1 VSTYKAFEVREET
14 EKNFVGTIVEKS
26 ALELAEGSVSI
37 EVCYS
42 SVNYKDALSASGSKA
57 VTREYPH
64 VPGIDAAGT
73 VLASTDS
80 NFAVGDEVV
89 VTGYDLGMNTAGG
102 FGQQVTVPGGWVTK
116 LPVGLSL
123 RDSMV
128 LGTAGLTAGLCVNK
142 LLLNGITPEAGKVL
156 VTGATGGV
164 GIIACALLVKLGFEV
179 VASTGKLA
187 ETAKLTALGV
197 SEVISREA
205 FSEENPRPMLKES
218 YAAAVDVAGGT
229 TLVNVIKSLSYGGSV
244 AACGLVD
251 SPALSATVLPFIL
264 RGVNLLGVDSVEL
277 PLAQK
282 QQVWNLFANEWAL
295 TDIDSLAETIVLAEL
310 PAVLAKVLAGGAI
323 GRYVLETTLVNV
335 IKSLSYGGS
344 VAACGLV
351 DSPALS
357 ATVLPFIL
365 RGVNL
370 LGVDSVELPLAQKQQ
385 VWNLFAN
392 EWALTDIDSLAETIV
407 LAELPAVLAK
417 VLAGG
422 AIGRYVLDLRA

>member
-1 VSTYKAFEVREET
+1 MSTYKAFEVREET
-14 EKNFVGTIVEKS
+14 EKKFVGAIVEKS

-37 EVCYS
+37 EVHYS

-64 VPGIDAAGT
+64 VPGIDAAGK

-80 NFAVGDEVV
+80 HFAVGDEVV

-142 LLLNGITPEAGKVL
+142 LLLNSITPEAGKVL

-187 ETAKLTALGV
+187 ETAKLMALGV

-282 QQVWNLFANEWAL
+282 QQIWNLFANEWAL

-310 PAVLAKVLAGGAI
+310 PAVLAKVLAGGA
-323 GRYVLETTLVNV
+323 V
-335 IKSLSYGGS
+335 
-344 VAACGLV
+344 
-351 DSPALS
+351 
-357 ATVLPFIL
+357 
-365 RGVNL
+365 
-370 LGVDSVELPLAQKQQ
+370 
-385 VWNLFAN
+385 
-392 EWALTDIDSLAETIV
+392 
-407 LAELPAVLAK
+407 
-417 VLAGG
+417 
-422 AIGRYVLDLRA
+422 GRYVLDLRA

>member
-1 VSTYKAFEVREET
+1 MSTYKAFEVREEI
-14 EKNFVGTIVEKS
+14 EKKFVGAIVEKS

-37 EVCYS
+37 EVHYS

-64 VPGIDAAGT
+64 VPGIDAAGK

-187 ETAKLTALGV
+187 ETAKLMALGV

-205 FSEENPRPMLKES
+205 FSEENPRPMLKEG

-310 PAVLAKVLAGGAI
+310 PAVLAKVLAGGA
-323 GRYVLETTLVNV
+323 V
-335 IKSLSYGGS
+335 
-344 VAACGLV
+344 
-351 DSPALS
+351 
-357 ATVLPFIL
+357 
-365 RGVNL
+365 
-370 LGVDSVELPLAQKQQ
+370 
-385 VWNLFAN
+385 
-392 EWALTDIDSLAETIV
+392 
-407 LAELPAVLAK
+407 
-417 VLAGG
+417 
-422 AIGRYVLDLRA
+422 GRYVLDLRA

>member
-1 VSTYKAFEVREET
+1 MSTYKAFEVREEI
-14 EKNFVGTIVEKS
+14 EKKFVGAIVEKS

-37 EVCYS
+37 EVHYS

-64 VPGIDAAGT
+64 VPGIDAAGK

-187 ETAKLTALGV
+187 ETTKLMALGV

-310 PAVLAKVLAGGAI
+310 PAVLAKVLAGGA
-323 GRYVLETTLVNV
+323 V
-335 IKSLSYGGS
+335 
-344 VAACGLV
+344 
-351 DSPALS
+351 
-357 ATVLPFIL
+357 
-365 RGVNL
+365 
-370 LGVDSVELPLAQKQQ
+370 
-385 VWNLFAN
+385 
-392 EWALTDIDSLAETIV
+392 
-407 LAELPAVLAK
+407 
-417 VLAGG
+417 
-422 AIGRYVLDLRA
+422 GRYVLDLRA

>member
-1 VSTYKAFEVREET
+1 MSTYKAFEVREET

-277 PLAQK
+277 PLDQK
-282 QQVWNLFANEWAL
+282 QQIWNQFANEWAL

-310 PAVLAKVLAGGAI
+310 PAVLAKVLAGGAV
-323 GRYVLETTLVNV
+323 GRYVL
-335 IKSLSYGGS
+335 Y
-344 VAACGLV
+344 
-351 DSPALS
+351 
-357 ATVLPFIL
+357 
-365 RGVNL
+365 
-370 LGVDSVELPLAQKQQ
+370 
-385 VWNLFAN
+385 
-392 EWALTDIDSLAETIV
+392 
-407 LAELPAVLAK
+407 
-417 VLAGG
+417 
-422 AIGRYVLDLRA
+422 LRA

>member
-1 VSTYKAFEVREET
+1 MSTYKAFEVREET
-14 EKNFVGTIVEKS
+14 EKNFVGAIVEKS

-37 EVCYS
+37 EVHYS

-64 VPGIDAAGT
+64 VPGIDAAGK

-80 NFAVGDEVV
+80 HFAVGDEVV

-142 LLLNGITPEAGKVL
+142 LLLNNITPEAGKVL

-179 VASTGKLA
+179 VASTGKSA
-187 ETAKLTALGV
+187 ETAKLMALGV

-251 SPALSATVLPFIL
+251 SPALSATVFPFIL

-310 PAVLAKVLAGGAI
+310 PAVLVKVLAGGA
-323 GRYVLETTLVNV
+323 V
-335 IKSLSYGGS
+335 
-344 VAACGLV
+344 
-351 DSPALS
+351 
-357 ATVLPFIL
+357 
-365 RGVNL
+365 
-370 LGVDSVELPLAQKQQ
+370 
-385 VWNLFAN
+385 
-392 EWALTDIDSLAETIV
+392 
-407 LAELPAVLAK
+407 
-417 VLAGG
+417 
-422 AIGRYVLDLRA
+422 GRYVLDLRA

>member
-1 VSTYKAFEVREET
+1 MSTYKAFEVREET

-123 RDSMV
+123 HDSMV

-323 GRYVLETTLVNV
+323 GRYVL
-335 IKSLSYGGS
+335 
-344 VAACGLV
+344 
-351 DSPALS
+351 
-357 ATVLPFIL
+357 
-365 RGVNL
+365 
-370 LGVDSVELPLAQKQQ
+370 
-385 VWNLFAN
+385 
-392 EWALTDIDSLAETIV
+392 
-407 LAELPAVLAK
+407 
-417 VLAGG
+417 
-422 AIGRYVLDLRA
+422 DLRA

>member
-1 VSTYKAFEVREET
+1 MSTYKAFEVREET
-14 EKNFVGTIVEKS
+14 EKKFVGAIVEKS
-26 ALELAEGSVSI
+26 ALELVEGSVSI
-37 EVCYS
+37 EVHYS

-142 LLLNGITPEAGKVL
+142 LLLNGITPESGKVL

-187 ETAKLTALGV
+187 EAAKLTALGV

-218 YAAAVDVAGGT
+218 YAAAVDVAGGA

-282 QQVWNLFANEWAL
+282 QQ
-295 TDIDSLAETIVLAEL
+295 I
-310 PAVLAKVLAGGAI
+310 
-323 GRYVLETTLVNV
+323 
-335 IKSLSYGGS
+335 
-344 VAACGLV
+344 
-351 DSPALS
+351 
-357 ATVLPFIL
+357 
-365 RGVNL
+365 
-370 LGVDSVELPLAQKQQ
+370 
-385 VWNLFAN
+385 WNLFAN

>member
-1 VSTYKAFEVREET
+1 MSIYKAFEVREET
-14 EKNFVGTIVEKS
+14 EKKFVGAIVEKS

-37 EVCYS
+37 EVHYS

-64 VPGIDAAGT
+64 VPGIDAAGK

-142 LLLNGITPEAGKVL
+142 LLLNSITPEAGKVL

-187 ETAKLTALGV
+187 ETAKLMALGV

-205 FSEENPRPMLKES
+205 FSEENPRPMLKEG

-282 QQVWNLFANEWAL
+282 QQIWNLFANEWAL
-295 TDIDSLAETIVLAEL
+295 TDIDSLAETIVLSEL
-310 PAVLAKVLAGGAI
+310 PAVLAKVLAGGA
-323 GRYVLETTLVNV
+323 V
-335 IKSLSYGGS
+335 
-344 VAACGLV
+344 
-351 DSPALS
+351 
-357 ATVLPFIL
+357 
-365 RGVNL
+365 
-370 LGVDSVELPLAQKQQ
+370 
-385 VWNLFAN
+385 
-392 EWALTDIDSLAETIV
+392 
-407 LAELPAVLAK
+407 
-417 VLAGG
+417 
-422 AIGRYVLDLRA
+422 GRYVLDLRA

>member
-1 VSTYKAFEVREET
+1 MSTYKAFEVREET

-156 VTGATGGV
+156 GTGATGGV

-323 GRYVLETTLVNV
+323 GRYVL
-335 IKSLSYGGS
+335 
-344 VAACGLV
+344 
-351 DSPALS
+351 
-357 ATVLPFIL
+357 
-365 RGVNL
+365 
-370 LGVDSVELPLAQKQQ
+370 
-385 VWNLFAN
+385 
-392 EWALTDIDSLAETIV
+392 
-407 LAELPAVLAK
+407 
-417 VLAGG
+417 
-422 AIGRYVLDLRA
+422 DLRA

>member
-1 VSTYKAFEVREET
+1 MSTYKAFEVREEI
-14 EKNFVGTIVEKS
+14 EKKFVGAIVEKS

-37 EVCYS
+37 EVHYS

-64 VPGIDAAGT
+64 VPGIDAAGK

-80 NFAVGDEVV
+80 HFAVGDEVV

-142 LLLNGITPEAGKVL
+142 LLLNSITPEAGKVL

-187 ETAKLTALGV
+187 ETAKLMALGV

-205 FSEENPRPMLKES
+205 FSEENPRPMLKEG

-295 TDIDSLAETIVLAEL
+295 TDIDSLAETMVLAEL
-310 PAVLAKVLAGGAI
+310 PAVLAKVLAGGA
-323 GRYVLETTLVNV
+323 V
-335 IKSLSYGGS
+335 
-344 VAACGLV
+344 
-351 DSPALS
+351 
-357 ATVLPFIL
+357 
-365 RGVNL
+365 
-370 LGVDSVELPLAQKQQ
+370 
-385 VWNLFAN
+385 
-392 EWALTDIDSLAETIV
+392 
-407 LAELPAVLAK
+407 
-417 VLAGG
+417 
-422 AIGRYVLDLRA
+422 GRYVLDLRA

>member
-1 VSTYKAFEVREET
+1 MSTYKAFEVREET
-14 EKNFVGTIVEKS
+14 EKKFVGAIVEKS
-26 ALELAEGSVSI
+26 ALELVEGSVSI
-37 EVCYS
+37 EVHYS

-282 QQVWNLFANEWAL
+282 QQIWN
-295 TDIDSLAETIVLAEL
+295 
-310 PAVLAKVLAGGAI
+310 
-323 GRYVLETTLVNV
+323 
-335 IKSLSYGGS
+335 
-344 VAACGLV
+344 
-351 DSPALS
+351 
-357 ATVLPFIL
+357 
-365 RGVNL
+365 
-370 LGVDSVELPLAQKQQ
+370 Q
-385 VWNLFAN
+385 FAN

>member
-14 EKNFVGTIVEKS
+14 EKKFVGAIVEKS
-26 ALELAEGSVSI
+26 ALELVEGSVSI
-37 EVCYS
+37 EVHYS

-277 PLAQK
+277 PLDQK
-282 QQVWNLFANEWAL
+282 QQ
-295 TDIDSLAETIVLAEL
+295 I
-310 PAVLAKVLAGGAI
+310 
-323 GRYVLETTLVNV
+323 
-335 IKSLSYGGS
+335 
-344 VAACGLV
+344 
-351 DSPALS
+351 
-357 ATVLPFIL
+357 
-365 RGVNL
+365 
-370 LGVDSVELPLAQKQQ
+370 
-385 VWNLFAN
+385 WNLFAN

>member
-1 VSTYKAFEVREET
+1 
-14 EKNFVGTIVEKS
+14 
-26 ALELAEGSVSI
+26 SI
-37 EVCYS
+37 EVHYS

-123 RDSMV
+123 HDSMV

-187 ETAKLTALGV
+187 EAAKLTALGI

-218 YAAAVDVAGGT
+218 YAAAVDVAGGA

-282 QQVWNLFANEWAL
+282 QQ
-295 TDIDSLAETIVLAEL
+295 I
-310 PAVLAKVLAGGAI
+310 
-323 GRYVLETTLVNV
+323 
-335 IKSLSYGGS
+335 
-344 VAACGLV
+344 
-351 DSPALS
+351 
-357 ATVLPFIL
+357 
-365 RGVNL
+365 
-370 LGVDSVELPLAQKQQ
+370 
-385 VWNLFAN
+385 WNLFAN

>member
-1 VSTYKAFEVREET
+1 MSKYKAFEVREEI
-14 EKNFVGTIVEKS
+14 EKKFVGAIVEKS

-37 EVCYS
+37 EVHYS

-64 VPGIDAAGT
+64 VPGIDAAGK

-142 LLLNGITPEAGKVL
+142 LLLNNITPEAGKVL

-187 ETAKLTALGV
+187 ETAKLMALGV

-218 YAAAVDVAGGT
+218 YTAAVDVAGGT

-251 SPALSATVLPFIL
+251 SPALSATVFPFIL
-264 RGVNLLGVDSVEL
+264 RGVNLLGIDSVEL

-310 PAVLAKVLAGGAI
+310 PAVLAKVLAGGA
-323 GRYVLETTLVNV
+323 V
-335 IKSLSYGGS
+335 
-344 VAACGLV
+344 
-351 DSPALS
+351 
-357 ATVLPFIL
+357 
-365 RGVNL
+365 
-370 LGVDSVELPLAQKQQ
+370 
-385 VWNLFAN
+385 
-392 EWALTDIDSLAETIV
+392 
-407 LAELPAVLAK
+407 
-417 VLAGG
+417 
-422 AIGRYVLDLRA
+422 GRYVLDLRA

>member
-1 VSTYKAFEVREET
+1 MSTYKAFEVREET
-14 EKNFVGTIVEKS
+14 EKNFVGAIVEKS
-26 ALELAEGSVSI
+26 ALELVEGSVSI
-37 EVCYS
+37 EVHYS

-277 PLAQK
+277 PLDQK
-282 QQVWNLFANEWAL
+282 QQ
-295 TDIDSLAETIVLAEL
+295 I
-310 PAVLAKVLAGGAI
+310 
-323 GRYVLETTLVNV
+323 
-335 IKSLSYGGS
+335 
-344 VAACGLV
+344 
-351 DSPALS
+351 
-357 ATVLPFIL
+357 
-365 RGVNL
+365 
-370 LGVDSVELPLAQKQQ
+370 
-385 VWNLFAN
+385 WNLFAN

>member
-1 VSTYKAFEVREET
+1 MSTYKAFEVREEI
-14 EKNFVGTIVEKS
+14 EKKFVGAIVEKS

-37 EVCYS
+37 EVHYS

-64 VPGIDAAGT
+64 VPGIDAAGK

-142 LLLNGITPEAGKVL
+142 LLLNSITPEAGKVL

-295 TDIDSLAETIVLAEL
+295 TDIDSLAETMVLAEL
-310 PAVLAKVLAGGAI
+310 PAVLAKVLAGGA
-323 GRYVLETTLVNV
+323 V
-335 IKSLSYGGS
+335 
-344 VAACGLV
+344 
-351 DSPALS
+351 
-357 ATVLPFIL
+357 
-365 RGVNL
+365 
-370 LGVDSVELPLAQKQQ
+370 
-385 VWNLFAN
+385 
-392 EWALTDIDSLAETIV
+392 
-407 LAELPAVLAK
+407 
-417 VLAGG
+417 
-422 AIGRYVLDLRA
+422 GRYVLDLRA

>member
-1 VSTYKAFEVREET
+1 MSTYKAFEVREET

-123 RDSMV
+123 HDSMV

-187 ETAKLTALGV
+187 EAAKLTALGV

-218 YAAAVDVAGGT
+218 YAAAVDVAGGA

-282 QQVWNLFANEWAL
+282 QQIWNLFANEWA
-295 TDIDSLAETIVLAEL
+295 V
-310 PAVLAKVLAGGAI
+310 
-323 GRYVLETTLVNV
+323 
-335 IKSLSYGGS
+335 
-344 VAACGLV
+344 
-351 DSPALS
+351 
-357 ATVLPFIL
+357 
-365 RGVNL
+365 
-370 LGVDSVELPLAQKQQ
+370 
-385 VWNLFAN
+385 
-392 EWALTDIDSLAETIV
+392 TDIDSLAETIV

>member
-1 VSTYKAFEVREET
+1 MSTYKAFEVREEI
-14 EKNFVGTIVEKS
+14 EKKFVGAIVEKS

-37 EVCYS
+37 EVHYS

-64 VPGIDAAGT
+64 VPGIDAAGK

-187 ETAKLTALGV
+187 ETAKLMALGV

-323 GRYVLETTLVNV
+323 GRYVL
-335 IKSLSYGGS
+335 
-344 VAACGLV
+344 
-351 DSPALS
+351 
-357 ATVLPFIL
+357 
-365 RGVNL
+365 
-370 LGVDSVELPLAQKQQ
+370 
-385 VWNLFAN
+385 
-392 EWALTDIDSLAETIV
+392 
-407 LAELPAVLAK
+407 
-417 VLAGG
+417 
-422 AIGRYVLDLRA
+422 DLRA

>member
-37 EVCYS
+37 QVCYS

-277 PLAQK
+277 PLDQK
-282 QQVWNLFANEWAL
+282 QQIWN
-295 TDIDSLAETIVLAEL
+295 
-310 PAVLAKVLAGGAI
+310 
-323 GRYVLETTLVNV
+323 
-335 IKSLSYGGS
+335 
-344 VAACGLV
+344 
-351 DSPALS
+351 
-357 ATVLPFIL
+357 
-365 RGVNL
+365 
-370 LGVDSVELPLAQKQQ
+370 Q
-385 VWNLFAN
+385 FAN

>member
-1 VSTYKAFEVREET
+1 MSTYKVFEVREET
-14 EKNFVGTIVEKS
+14 EKNFVGAIVEKS

-37 EVCYS
+37 EVHYS

-64 VPGIDAAGT
+64 VPGIDAAGK

-282 QQVWNLFANEWAL
+282 QQVWSLFANEWAL

-310 PAVLAKVLAGGAI
+310 PAVLVKVLAGGA
-323 GRYVLETTLVNV
+323 V
-335 IKSLSYGGS
+335 
-344 VAACGLV
+344 
-351 DSPALS
+351 
-357 ATVLPFIL
+357 
-365 RGVNL
+365 
-370 LGVDSVELPLAQKQQ
+370 
-385 VWNLFAN
+385 
-392 EWALTDIDSLAETIV
+392 
-407 LAELPAVLAK
+407 
-417 VLAGG
+417 
-422 AIGRYVLDLRA
+422 GRYVLDLRA

>member
-1 VSTYKAFEVREET
+1 MSTYKAFEVREEI
-14 EKNFVGTIVEKS
+14 EKKFVGAIVEKS

-37 EVCYS
+37 EVHYS

-64 VPGIDAAGT
+64 VPGIDAAGK

-142 LLLNGITPEAGKVL
+142 LLLNNITPEAGKVL

-187 ETAKLTALGV
+187 ETAKLMALGV

-310 PAVLAKVLAGGAI
+310 PAVLAKVLAGGA
-323 GRYVLETTLVNV
+323 V
-335 IKSLSYGGS
+335 
-344 VAACGLV
+344 
-351 DSPALS
+351 
-357 ATVLPFIL
+357 
-365 RGVNL
+365 
-370 LGVDSVELPLAQKQQ
+370 
-385 VWNLFAN
+385 
-392 EWALTDIDSLAETIV
+392 
-407 LAELPAVLAK
+407 
-417 VLAGG
+417 
-422 AIGRYVLDLRA
+422 GRYVLDLRA

>member
-1 VSTYKAFEVREET
+1 MSTYKAFEVREET

-142 LLLNGITPEAGKVL
+142 LLLNSITPEAGKVL

-187 ETAKLTALGV
+187 ETAKLMALGV

-282 QQVWNLFANEWAL
+282 QQIWNLFANEWAL
-295 TDIDSLAETIVLAEL
+295 TDIDSLAEV
-310 PAVLAKVLAGGAI
+310 PAVLAKVLAGGA
-323 GRYVLETTLVNV
+323 V
-335 IKSLSYGGS
+335 
-344 VAACGLV
+344 
-351 DSPALS
+351 
-357 ATVLPFIL
+357 
-365 RGVNL
+365 
-370 LGVDSVELPLAQKQQ
+370 
-385 VWNLFAN
+385 
-392 EWALTDIDSLAETIV
+392 
-407 LAELPAVLAK
+407 
-417 VLAGG
+417 
-422 AIGRYVLDLRA
+422 GRYVLDLRA

>member
-1 VSTYKAFEVREET
+1 MSTYKAFEVREET
-14 EKNFVGTIVEKS
+14 EKNFVGAIVEKS

-37 EVCYS
+37 EVHYS

-64 VPGIDAAGT
+64 VPGIDAAGK
-73 VLASTDS
+73 VLASMDS
-80 NFAVGDEVV
+80 NFAVGDEVI

-116 LPVGLSL
+116 LPAGLSL

-142 LLLNGITPEAGKVL
+142 LLSNGITPEAGKVL

-187 ETAKLTALGV
+187 ETAKLMALGV

-205 FSEENPRPMLKES
+205 FSEENSRPMLKES

-251 SPALSATVLPFIL
+251 SPALNATVLPFIL

-282 QQVWNLFANEWAL
+282 QQVWNLFANEWVL
-295 TDIDSLAETIVLAEL
+295 TDVDSLAETIVLAEL
-310 PAVLAKVLAGGAI
+310 PAVLAKVLAGGA
-323 GRYVLETTLVNV
+323 V
-335 IKSLSYGGS
+335 
-344 VAACGLV
+344 
-351 DSPALS
+351 
-357 ATVLPFIL
+357 
-365 RGVNL
+365 
-370 LGVDSVELPLAQKQQ
+370 
-385 VWNLFAN
+385 
-392 EWALTDIDSLAETIV
+392 
-407 LAELPAVLAK
+407 
-417 VLAGG
+417 
-422 AIGRYVLDLRA
+422 GRYVLDLRA

>member
-1 VSTYKAFEVREET
+1 MSTYKAFEVREEI
-14 EKNFVGTIVEKS
+14 EKKFVGAIVEKS

-37 EVCYS
+37 EVHYS

-64 VPGIDAAGT
+64 VPGIDAAGK

-142 LLLNGITPEAGKVL
+142 LLINSIMPEAGKVL

-187 ETAKLTALGV
+187 ETAKLMALGV

-282 QQVWNLFANEWAL
+282 QQIWNLFANEWAL
-295 TDIDSLAETIVLAEL
+295 TDIDSLAETIVLSEL
-310 PAVLAKVLAGGAI
+310 PAVLAKVLAGGA
-323 GRYVLETTLVNV
+323 V
-335 IKSLSYGGS
+335 
-344 VAACGLV
+344 
-351 DSPALS
+351 
-357 ATVLPFIL
+357 
-365 RGVNL
+365 
-370 LGVDSVELPLAQKQQ
+370 
-385 VWNLFAN
+385 
-392 EWALTDIDSLAETIV
+392 
-407 LAELPAVLAK
+407 
-417 VLAGG
+417 
-422 AIGRYVLDLRA
+422 GRYVLDLRA

>member
-1 VSTYKAFEVREET
+1 MSTYKAFEVREET
-14 EKNFVGTIVEKS
+14 EKNFVGAIVEKS

-37 EVCYS
+37 EVHYS

-64 VPGIDAAGT
+64 VPGIDAAGK

-80 NFAVGDEVV
+80 NFAVGDEVI

-102 FGQQVTVPGGWVTK
+102 FGQQVTAPGSWVTK
-116 LPVGLSL
+116 LPAGLSL

-142 LLLNGITPEAGKVL
+142 LLSNGITPEAGKVL

-197 SEVISREA
+197 SEVISRDA

-277 PLAQK
+277 PLDQK

-295 TDIDSLAETIVLAEL
+295 SGIDSLAETIVLAEL
-310 PAVLAKVLAGGAI
+310 PAVLAKVLAGGA
-323 GRYVLETTLVNV
+323 V
-335 IKSLSYGGS
+335 
-344 VAACGLV
+344 
-351 DSPALS
+351 
-357 ATVLPFIL
+357 
-365 RGVNL
+365 
-370 LGVDSVELPLAQKQQ
+370 
-385 VWNLFAN
+385 
-392 EWALTDIDSLAETIV
+392 
-407 LAELPAVLAK
+407 
-417 VLAGG
+417 
-422 AIGRYVLDLRA
+422 GRYVLDLRA

>member
-1 VSTYKAFEVREET
+1 MSTYKAFEVREET

-37 EVCYS
+37 QVCYS

-187 ETAKLTALGV
+187 EAAKLTALGV

-277 PLAQK
+277 PLDQK
-282 QQVWNLFANEWAL
+282 QQIWN
-295 TDIDSLAETIVLAEL
+295 
-310 PAVLAKVLAGGAI
+310 
-323 GRYVLETTLVNV
+323 
-335 IKSLSYGGS
+335 
-344 VAACGLV
+344 
-351 DSPALS
+351 
-357 ATVLPFIL
+357 
-365 RGVNL
+365 
-370 LGVDSVELPLAQKQQ
+370 Q
-385 VWNLFAN
+385 FAN

>member
-1 VSTYKAFEVREET
+1 MSTYKAFEVREET
-14 EKNFVGTIVEKS
+14 EKKFVGAIVEKS
-26 ALELAEGSVSI
+26 ALELVEGSVSI
-37 EVCYS
+37 EVHYS

-187 ETAKLTALGV
+187 EAAKLTALGV

-323 GRYVLETTLVNV
+323 GRYVL
-335 IKSLSYGGS
+335 
-344 VAACGLV
+344 
-351 DSPALS
+351 
-357 ATVLPFIL
+357 
-365 RGVNL
+365 
-370 LGVDSVELPLAQKQQ
+370 
-385 VWNLFAN
+385 
-392 EWALTDIDSLAETIV
+392 
-407 LAELPAVLAK
+407 
-417 VLAGG
+417 
-422 AIGRYVLDLRA
+422 DLRA

>member
-1 VSTYKAFEVREET
+1 MSTYKAFEVREET

-26 ALELAEGSVSI
+26 ALELAEGSISI

-102 FGQQVTVPGGWVTK
+102 LGQQVTVPGGWVTK

-323 GRYVLETTLVNV
+323 GRYVL
-335 IKSLSYGGS
+335 
-344 VAACGLV
+344 
-351 DSPALS
+351 
-357 ATVLPFIL
+357 
-365 RGVNL
+365 
-370 LGVDSVELPLAQKQQ
+370 
-385 VWNLFAN
+385 
-392 EWALTDIDSLAETIV
+392 
-407 LAELPAVLAK
+407 
-417 VLAGG
+417 
-422 AIGRYVLDLRA
+422 DLRA

>member
-1 VSTYKAFEVREET
+1 MSTYKAFEVREET
-14 EKNFVGTIVEKS
+14 EKNFVGAIVEKS

-37 EVCYS
+37 EVHYS

-64 VPGIDAAGT
+64 VPGIDAAGK

-310 PAVLAKVLAGGAI
+310 PAVLAKVLAGGA
-323 GRYVLETTLVNV
+323 V
-335 IKSLSYGGS
+335 
-344 VAACGLV
+344 
-351 DSPALS
+351 
-357 ATVLPFIL
+357 
-365 RGVNL
+365 
-370 LGVDSVELPLAQKQQ
+370 
-385 VWNLFAN
+385 
-392 EWALTDIDSLAETIV
+392 
-407 LAELPAVLAK
+407 
-417 VLAGG
+417 
-422 AIGRYVLDLRA
+422 GRYVLDLRA

>member
-1 VSTYKAFEVREET
+1 MSTYKAFEVREET

-37 EVCYS
+37 QVCYS

-197 SEVISREA
+197 SDVISREA

-218 YAAAVDVAGGT
+218 YAAAVDVAGEQH
-229 TLVNVIKSLSYGGSV
+229 LS
-244 AACGLVD
+244 
-251 SPALSATVLPFIL
+251 T
-264 RGVNLLGVDSVEL
+264 
-277 PLAQK
+277 
-282 QQVWNLFANEWAL
+282 
-295 TDIDSLAETIVLAEL
+295 
-310 PAVLAKVLAGGAI
+310 
-323 GRYVLETTLVNV
+323 
-335 IKSLSYGGS
+335 
-344 VAACGLV
+344 
-351 DSPALS
+351 
-357 ATVLPFIL
+357 
-365 RGVNL
+365 
-370 LGVDSVELPLAQKQQ
+370 
-385 VWNLFAN
+385 
-392 EWALTDIDSLAETIV
+392 
-407 LAELPAVLAK
+407 
-417 VLAGG
+417 
-422 AIGRYVLDLRA
+422 

>member
-1 VSTYKAFEVREET
+1 MSTYKAFEVREET

-123 RDSMV
+123 RNSMV

-277 PLAQK
+277 PLDQK
-282 QQVWNLFANEWAL
+282 QQIWN
-295 TDIDSLAETIVLAEL
+295 
-310 PAVLAKVLAGGAI
+310 
-323 GRYVLETTLVNV
+323 
-335 IKSLSYGGS
+335 
-344 VAACGLV
+344 
-351 DSPALS
+351 
-357 ATVLPFIL
+357 
-365 RGVNL
+365 
-370 LGVDSVELPLAQKQQ
+370 Q
-385 VWNLFAN
+385 FAN

>member
-1 VSTYKAFEVREET
+1 MSTYKAFEVREET
-14 EKNFVGTIVEKS
+14 EKNFVGAIVERS

-37 EVCYS
+37 EVHYS

-64 VPGIDAAGT
+64 VPGIDAAGK

-142 LLLNGITPEAGKVL
+142 LLSNGITPEAGKVL

-187 ETAKLTALGV
+187 ESAKLTALGV

-205 FSEENPRPMLKES
+205 FSEENPRPMLKGS

-282 QQVWNLFANEWAL
+282 QTVWNLFANEWAL
-295 TDIDSLAETIVLAEL
+295 ADIDSLAETIVLAEL
-310 PAVLAKVLAGGAI
+310 PAVLAKVLAGGA
-323 GRYVLETTLVNV
+323 V
-335 IKSLSYGGS
+335 
-344 VAACGLV
+344 
-351 DSPALS
+351 
-357 ATVLPFIL
+357 
-365 RGVNL
+365 
-370 LGVDSVELPLAQKQQ
+370 
-385 VWNLFAN
+385 
-392 EWALTDIDSLAETIV
+392 
-407 LAELPAVLAK
+407 
-417 VLAGG
+417 
-422 AIGRYVLDLRA
+422 GRYVLDLRA

>member
-1 VSTYKAFEVREET
+1 MSTYKAFEVREET
-14 EKNFVGTIVEKS
+14 EKKFVGAIVEKS
-26 ALELAEGSVSI
+26 ALELVEGSVSI
-37 EVCYS
+37 EVHYS

-282 QQVWNLFANEWAL
+282 QQ
-295 TDIDSLAETIVLAEL
+295 I
-310 PAVLAKVLAGGAI
+310 
-323 GRYVLETTLVNV
+323 
-335 IKSLSYGGS
+335 
-344 VAACGLV
+344 
-351 DSPALS
+351 
-357 ATVLPFIL
+357 
-365 RGVNL
+365 
-370 LGVDSVELPLAQKQQ
+370 
-385 VWNLFAN
+385 WNLFAN

>member
-1 VSTYKAFEVREET
+1 MSTYKAFEVREET
-14 EKNFVGTIVEKS
+14 EKKFVGAIVEKS

-37 EVCYS
+37 EVHYS

-64 VPGIDAAGT
+64 VPGIDAAGK

-142 LLLNGITPEAGKVL
+142 LLLNSITPEAGKVL

-187 ETAKLTALGV
+187 ETAKLMALGV

-310 PAVLAKVLAGGAI
+310 PAVLAKVLAGGA
-323 GRYVLETTLVNV
+323 V
-335 IKSLSYGGS
+335 
-344 VAACGLV
+344 
-351 DSPALS
+351 
-357 ATVLPFIL
+357 
-365 RGVNL
+365 
-370 LGVDSVELPLAQKQQ
+370 
-385 VWNLFAN
+385 
-392 EWALTDIDSLAETIV
+392 
-407 LAELPAVLAK
+407 
-417 VLAGG
+417 
-422 AIGRYVLDLRA
+422 GRYVLDLRA

>member
-1 VSTYKAFEVREET
+1 MSTYKAFEVREET

-277 PLAQK
+277 PLDQK
-282 QQVWNLFANEWAL
+282 QQIWNLFANEWAL
-295 TDIDSLAETIVLAEL
+295 TDIE
-310 PAVLAKVLAGGAI
+310 
-323 GRYVLETTLVNV
+323 
-335 IKSLSYGGS
+335 
-344 VAACGLV
+344 
-351 DSPALS
+351 
-357 ATVLPFIL
+357 
-365 RGVNL
+365 
-370 LGVDSVELPLAQKQQ
+370 
-385 VWNLFAN
+385 
-392 EWALTDIDSLAETIV
+392 SLAETIV

>member
-80 NFAVGDEVV
+80 NFAMGDEVV

-323 GRYVLETTLVNV
+323 GRYVL
-335 IKSLSYGGS
+335 
-344 VAACGLV
+344 
-351 DSPALS
+351 
-357 ATVLPFIL
+357 
-365 RGVNL
+365 
-370 LGVDSVELPLAQKQQ
+370 
-385 VWNLFAN
+385 
-392 EWALTDIDSLAETIV
+392 
-407 LAELPAVLAK
+407 
-417 VLAGG
+417 
-422 AIGRYVLDLRA
+422 DLRA

>member
-1 VSTYKAFEVREET
+1 MSTYKAFEVREET
-14 EKNFVGTIVEKS
+14 EKKFVGAIVEKS
-26 ALELAEGSVSI
+26 ALELVEGSVSI
-37 EVCYS
+37 EVHYS

-123 RDSMV
+123 HDSMV

-187 ETAKLTALGV
+187 EAAKLTALGI

-218 YAAAVDVAGGT
+218 YAAAVDVAGGA

-282 QQVWNLFANEWAL
+282 QQIWNLFANEWAL
-295 TDIDSLAETIVLAEL
+295 TE
-310 PAVLAKVLAGGAI
+310 
-323 GRYVLETTLVNV
+323 
-335 IKSLSYGGS
+335 
-344 VAACGLV
+344 
-351 DSPALS
+351 
-357 ATVLPFIL
+357 
-365 RGVNL
+365 
-370 LGVDSVELPLAQKQQ
+370 
-385 VWNLFAN
+385 
-392 EWALTDIDSLAETIV
+392 IDSLAETIV

>member
-1 VSTYKAFEVREET
+1 MSTYKAFEVREET
-14 EKNFVGTIVEKS
+14 EKKFVGAIVEKS

-37 EVCYS
+37 EVHYS

-64 VPGIDAAGT
+64 VPGIDAAGK

-142 LLLNGITPEAGKVL
+142 LLLNSITPEAGKVL

-187 ETAKLTALGV
+187 ETAKLMALGV

-205 FSEENPRPMLKES
+205 FSEENPRPMLKEG

-310 PAVLAKVLAGGAI
+310 PAVLAKVLAGGA
-323 GRYVLETTLVNV
+323 V
-335 IKSLSYGGS
+335 
-344 VAACGLV
+344 
-351 DSPALS
+351 
-357 ATVLPFIL
+357 
-365 RGVNL
+365 
-370 LGVDSVELPLAQKQQ
+370 
-385 VWNLFAN
+385 
-392 EWALTDIDSLAETIV
+392 
-407 LAELPAVLAK
+407 
-417 VLAGG
+417 
-422 AIGRYVLDLRA
+422 GRYVLDLRA

>member
-1 VSTYKAFEVREET
+1 MITYKAFEVREET
-14 EKNFVGTIVEKS
+14 EKKFVGAIVEKS
-26 ALELAEGSVSI
+26 ALELVEGSVSI
-37 EVCYS
+37 EVHYS

-323 GRYVLETTLVNV
+323 GRYVL
-335 IKSLSYGGS
+335 
-344 VAACGLV
+344 
-351 DSPALS
+351 
-357 ATVLPFIL
+357 
-365 RGVNL
+365 
-370 LGVDSVELPLAQKQQ
+370 
-385 VWNLFAN
+385 
-392 EWALTDIDSLAETIV
+392 
-407 LAELPAVLAK
+407 
-417 VLAGG
+417 
-422 AIGRYVLDLRA
+422 DLRA